1 MLEHRSATAS
11 YKPETRAGAST
22 RQAGQAEHAPYI
34 SVVIPCFNEERFIG
48 KVLQNLVSQYDSE
61 RLEIIVVDGMSTDE
75 TRSLVT
81 EFIEERPELRVRLLD
96 NPARNIPTAL
106 NLGVEQACGE
116 VIVRMD
122 AHSIPS
128 ANYVRRSVELL
139 SDREVS
145 VVGMP
150 WRIEPGR
157 NTLTARAIA
166 LAVSHP
172 FGIGDAKYRQ
182 QHLASAQF
190 VDTVPFGVFRKELWR
205 EAGGFNE
212 NLLSNEDYDFHYRV
226 RQMGGRILLDAS
238 GHSTYFARGT
248 VKELAAQYFRYGK
261 WKAQMI
267 KLHPASLRLRQTV
280 APLFVASLLLLS
292 VLSLWW
298 PVALWPLL
306 AIIIAYALLASAFAL
321 QLSARGGDFK
331 LAFVIPLAFFVIHTV
346 WGSGFLLGL
355 THSPRK

>member
-1 MLEHRSATAS
+1 MLEQTSATAS
-11 YKPETRAGAST
+11 YEPKTRAGAAT
-22 RQAGQAEHAPYI
+22 REAVPAEPVPDI

-48 KVLQNLVSQYDSE
+48 QVLENLISQYDAG
-61 RLEIIVVDGMSTDE
+61 RLEIIVVDGMSTDR
-75 TRSLVT
+75 TRELVSR
-81 EFIEERPELRVRLLD
+81 FIEERPEVRVRLID
-96 NPARNIPTAL
+96 NPARNIPAAL
-106 NLGVEQACGE
+106 NLGVGHAGGE

-128 ANYVRRSVELL
+128 SNYVRRCAELL
-139 SDREVS
+139 SDREVA

-157 NTLTARAIA
+157 DTLTARAIA

-172 FGIGDAKYRQ
+172 FGIGDAKYRRPN
-182 QHLASAQF
+182 LASAQF

-226 RQMGGRILLDAS
+226 RQMGGRVLLDAS

-248 VKELAAQYFRYGK
+248 FRELAAQYFRYGK

-267 KLHPASLRLRQTV
+267 KLHPASLRLRQVV
-280 APLFVASLLLLS
+280 APLFVAALVFFA
-292 VLSLWW
+292 VLSIWW
-298 PVALWPLL
+298 SPALWPLL
-306 AIIIAYALLASAFAL
+306 AITAAYALLASAFAL

-331 LAFVIPLAFFVIHTV
+331 LAFVIPLVFFVIHTV

-355 THSPRK
+355 THSPRR

>member
-1 MLEHRSATAS
+1 MLEQSVTTS
-11 YKPETRAGAST
+11 YEPETGAAQKREVGLS
-22 RQAGQAEHAPYI
+22 AHAPFV

-48 KVLQNLVSQYDSE
+48 KVLENLVSQYE
-61 RLEIIVVDGMSTDE
+61 AGRLEIVVVDGMSTDR
-75 TRSLVT
+75 TREVVSQ
-81 EFIEERPELRVRLLD
+81 FIEERPELNVRLVD

-106 NLGVEQACGE
+106 NVGIEHARGDI
-116 VIVRMD
+116 IVRMD

-139 SDREVS
+139 NNGDAA

-150 WRIEPGR
+150 WRIQPGR

-182 QHLASAQF
+182 QNLAGAQV

-205 EAGGFNE
+205 EAGRFNE

-226 RQMGGRILLDAS
+226 RQMGGRILLDAE

-248 VKELAAQYFRYGK
+248 LKELAVQYFRYGK

-267 KLHPASLRLRQTV
+267 KLHPASLKLRQTV
-280 APLFVASLLLLS
+280 APLFVASLIFLALLS
-292 VLSLWW
+292 IWW
-298 PVALWPLL
+298 KLALVPLL
-306 AIIIAYALLASAFAL
+306 AIIMLYTLLASLVAFK
-321 QLSARGGDFK
+321 LSAKAGDFK
-331 LAFVIPLAFFVIHTV
+331 LALVIPLAFFIIHVV
-346 WGSGFLLGL
+346 WGGGFLLGL
-355 THSPRK
+355 THSPRR